1 MSDSISSIAS
11 LGTVMQQQ
19 KTAQQVNM
27 AVLNKAQDIQKQ
39 QGEAAVKLI
48 QSATPASTSTNSIDV
63 YA

>member
-11 LGTVMQQQ
+11 LSTVMQQQ
-19 KTAQQVNM
+19 KTAQQLNV

-39 QGEAAVKLI
+39 QGEAAIKLLE
-48 QSATPASTSTNSIDV
+48 SASPAAPSSNSIDV